1 MVIIYTKPNNSIKDR
16 GAVDKSTVG
25 IKGGFAEP
33 VHAKGETAEG
43 IRRKVSWVKG
53 VTAL

>member
-1 MVIIYTKPNNSIKDR
+1 MLIYLKPNNSIKDR

-25 IKGGFAEP
+25 IKGVFAKP

-43 IRRKVSWVKG
+43 IRRKMSWAKG